1 VVLDIHRGN
10 TLAAGCSQTIESP
23 TVEVGWKAEGGV
35 MKLASIE
42 SALLVA
48 SLMMLALVVVW
59 GVKILAS

>member
-1 VVLDIHRGN
+1 
-10 TLAAGCSQTIESP
+10 
-23 TVEVGWKAEGGV
+23 

-48 SLMMLALVVVW
+48 SLTMLALVVVW